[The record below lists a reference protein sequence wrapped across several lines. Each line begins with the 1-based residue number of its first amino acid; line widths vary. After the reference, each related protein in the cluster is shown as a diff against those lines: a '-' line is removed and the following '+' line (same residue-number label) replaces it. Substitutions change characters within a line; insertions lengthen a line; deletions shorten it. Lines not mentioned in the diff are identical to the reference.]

1 MPEDPAGSP
10 VPEELG
16 MTNSNL
22 VQAAVTVQGTIEASN
37 RGGLKIDGTWYNYP
51 KGFPNEG
58 KLSRE
63 VIGSLVTLAVLFGDG
78 LQTPVIGSVLKLGKP
93 EGSSS
98 EAPAP
103 AAPPVAPVPTPKS
116 EPEEPA
122 APAAAPGA
130 SAGGSWMSE
139 RISSGQKE
147 KISKLA
153 ESLSLSAQAVNLI
166 LKMRYKDEAKSIE
179 SLTKSEASK
188 LIQFLD
194 SQAPTLPSRSRS
206 A

>member
-1 MPEDPAGSP
+1 MA
-10 VPEELG
+10 
-16 MTNSNL
+16 NSNL

-51 KGFPNEG
+51 RGFPNEG

-78 LQTPVIGSVLKLGKP
+78 SQQPVIGSVQKLGKP
-93 EGSSS
+93 EGSSD

-103 AAPPVAPVPTPKS
+103 AALPELPVPSPKS
-116 EPEEPA
+116 EPAQPA

-147 KISKLA
+147 KIKGLA
-153 ESLSLSAQAVNLI
+153 ESLDVSSQMVNLI
-166 LKMRYKDEAKSIE
+166 LKMRYKDEQKSIE

-194 SQAPTLPSRSRS
+194 SQAPTLPARGRS